1 MVPASVTLVSPLVA
15 NQRAPRMTIRS
26 RVADALV
33 SAMSEKH
40 LQVSDMLVPFKWSA
54 VVDSL
59 RSFGGQLLLSTG
71 RRCLM
76 TAIEVGGVA

>member
-1 MVPASVTLVSPLVA
+1 
-15 NQRAPRMTIRS
+15 
-26 RVADALV
+26 
-33 SAMSEKH
+33 MSEKH